1 MNKKILVIVGHP
13 RRDSYCGA
21 LARAY
26 AEAARESN
34 TEVKELYVGEWR

>member
-13 RRDSYCGA
+13 RGDSYCGA
-21 LARAY
+21 LARVY
-26 AEAARESN
+26 ADAARESN